1 MDQNFNKN
9 YAAYYNLLYKDKNY
23 SSEVDYVDSLIK
35 KYSSLGISS
44 LLNLGCGTGNHDF
57 LLAEKGYSVTGVDL
71 SHSMVDIAK
80 EKIVDKKSKVNF
92 FQGDIREVRLH
103 KKYDAVIS
111 LFHVM
116 SYQNSNEDVLNT
128 LKTAKVHLKKNGLFI
143 FDCWN
148 GPGVLRD
155 LPATREKELEDEAIK
170 VKRLAVPVIHYKEN
184 VVDVNFKLTITNKKT
199 GEITPLEE
207 KHPMRYFFTPEL
219 KLFFSQAGFT
229 LLDCFGWLSSTPPDE
244 NSWNAVYILSTT

>member
-1 MDQNFNKN
+1 MDANFNKN
-9 YAAYYNLLYKDKNY
+9 YAAYYNLLYRDKNY
-23 SSEVDYVDSLIK
+23 GQETDYVDSLIK
-35 KYSSLGISS
+35 KYSCSEASS

-57 LLAEKGYSVTGVDL
+57 LLADMGYSVTGVDL
-71 SHSMVDIAK
+71 SASMVEIARGK
-80 EKIVDKKSKVNF
+80 IGEKNKKIKF
-92 FQGDIREVRLH
+92 FQGDIRELRLR
-103 KKYDAVIS
+103 KKFDVVTS

-116 SYQNSNEDVLNT
+116 SYQNSNEDVLRT
-128 LKTAKVHLKKNGLFI
+128 MKTAKIHLRKNGLFI

-184 VVDVNFKLTITNKKT
+184 IVDVNFKLTITNKKT

-219 KLFFSQAGFT
+219 RLFFSQAGFT
-229 LLDCFGWLSSTPPDE
+229 LLDCFAWLSSTPPDE
-244 NSWNAVYILSTT
+244 NSWNAVYILKCV